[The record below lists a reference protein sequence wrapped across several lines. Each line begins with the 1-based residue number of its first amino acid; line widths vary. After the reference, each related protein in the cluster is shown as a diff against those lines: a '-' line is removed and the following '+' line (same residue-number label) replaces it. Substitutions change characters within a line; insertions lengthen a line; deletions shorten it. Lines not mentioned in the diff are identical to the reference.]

1 MLTKYVIKFKNSKKA
16 AAQLKTHFIY
26 NMELN

>member
-1 MLTKYVIKFKNSKKA
+1 MLTKYVIQFKNSKKA